1 MSLQFDSN
9 FCRLKKLVLWGK
21 KKKRKE
27 REKEIWCMS
36 WSAILL
42 KLSCLRGT
50 KGGFPVPRLGC
61 VLIFVL
67 LWTLT
72 LEIPGSILAKNSTY
86 STRVITR

>member
-1 MSLQFDSN
+1 M
-9 FCRLKKLVLWGK
+9 GK
-21 KKKRKE
+21 KEKRKD
-27 REKEIWCMS
+27 RKKFGDMS

-72 LEIPGSILAKNSTY
+72 LEIPGSILAKDSTY
-86 STRVITR
+86 